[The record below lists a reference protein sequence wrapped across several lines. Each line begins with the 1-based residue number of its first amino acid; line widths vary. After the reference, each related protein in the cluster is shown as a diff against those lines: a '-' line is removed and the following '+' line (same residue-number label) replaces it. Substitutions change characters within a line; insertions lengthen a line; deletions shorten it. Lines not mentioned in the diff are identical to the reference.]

1 MAGYGS
7 GKSLRIEGWCAADLS
22 QDTVPILF
30 VVHSLGGL
38 VCENVNANSVQVI
51 IRRC

>member
-22 QDTVPILF
+22 QDGLPILF

-38 VCENVNANSVQVI
+38 VCENVKANSVQVI
-51 IRRC
+51 VGRC